1 MGVVLLLDT
10 NVASAP
16 IYRYLVDA
24 GHDVYVAGH
33 KPDDVLAKS
42 VANYIALDY
51 SQVDAVA
58 QLVER
63 LGADF
68 LVPGCNDL
76 SYETCAAINA
86 ERRFP
91 GIDSEETVRILGNKQ
106 EFRRYAAAAG
116 IPAPRQIAESD
127 ALTAGPVIVKPA
139 DAYSGRGVTAL
150 PAPSAD
156 GLAAAMERARAFSR
170 TGTCLIEEFVEG
182 QLYSHSAFL
191 GPDGV
196 VVDFIVEEHGSV
208 NAFAVDTSCVVTDF
222 DPTLLGKV
230 RASIEQIARDLQLTA
245 GLIHTQFIVED
256 ERFWIIEITRR
267 CPGDLYSQLIASATG
282 FNYAE
287 NYARPFLGEG
297 FDGHSQRQSH
307 VMRHTIS
314 VREAQ
319 SYETLQFHRPIHIER
334 FVPLARAGDH
344 IAASPFGRIGILF
357 ARAEDGL
364 ALDELMRATL
374 GSELYSVRGWD
385 RETRS

>member
-24 GHDVYVAGH
+24 GHDVYVTGS

-42 VANYIALDY
+42 VANYIELDY

-58 QLVER
+58 ALVDR

-76 SYETCAAINA
+76 SYETCAAISA
-86 ERRFP
+86 KRRFP
-91 GIDSEETVRILGNKQ
+91 GIDPEDTVRILGNKQ
-106 EFRRYAAAAG
+106 DFRRYAAAAG
-116 IPAPRQIAESD
+116 IPAPRQIAESG
-127 ALTAGPVIVKPA
+127 ALTAGAVIVKPA
-139 DAYSGRGVTAL
+139 DAYSGRGITAL

-156 GLAAAMERARAFSR
+156 ELAAAIQQAKAFSR
-170 TGTCLIEEFVEG
+170 SGTCLIEEFVEG

-196 VVDFIVEEHGSV
+196 IVDFIVEEHGSV
-208 NAFAVDTSCVVTDF
+208 NAFAVDTSYVVTDF

-230 RASIEQIARDLQLTA
+230 RASIEQIARDLQLTE
-245 GLIHTQFIVED
+245 GLIHTQFIAGG

-307 VMRHTIS
+307 IS

-319 SYETLQFHRPIHIER
+319 TYEALQFHRPIHIDR
-334 FVPLARAGDH
+334 FEPLARAGDH
-344 IAASPFGRIGILF
+344 IAASPFGRVGILF
-357 ARAEDGL
+357 ARAKDGL

-374 GSELYSVRGWD
+374 GGELYAVRG
-385 RETRS
+385 